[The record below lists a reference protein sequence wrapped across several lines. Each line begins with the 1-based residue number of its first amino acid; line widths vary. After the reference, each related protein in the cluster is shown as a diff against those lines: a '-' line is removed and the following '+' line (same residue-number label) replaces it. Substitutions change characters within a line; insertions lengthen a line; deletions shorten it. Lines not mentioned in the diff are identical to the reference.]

1 MNRIFRKHID
11 ELLNAQVIDKPT
23 ADRISKYYDDKK
35 KNSVNL
41 LIMIFAI
48 IGAALIGSGIIL
60 ILAHNW
66 DNFSRNIRTGIAFL
80 PLVAAQALC
89 LYTILKK
96 YDSKAWR
103 EGCSVFLVFAVGA
116 SISMVSQI
124 FHIVGDI
131 SQFLFIWMLIC
142 LPVLYI
148 MKSDASALLII
159 AGITGVSLTAFDGRY
174 NNIPILSKYFILLVG
189 WSYYYLTSVI
199 KRRKTVITAYFHL
212 TTAISLLITLG
223 HITVDHYSILNLVY
237 FCAFSILIL
246 ISELSVLKD
255 SVLAHNMIKI
265 LGLVGFYIMTFTF
278 SYADNWKHS
287 RLEFIVYRKMLA
299 GGELIWAGLVF
310 ILAVVLFY
318 RVLVKNRGKWFELE
332 YYGFIVFALLYFIV
346 RSDLISMIVM
356 NLYLLA
362 ISVSKIVKGLVK
374 LDMKLMNFGLVIF
387 SFQFLLRFFDSDIGF
402 IYKGLVFIVIGI
414 IFINANNFLIKR
426 RRREDV

>member
-1 MNRIFRKHID
+1 MNRIFLKHID

-23 ADRISKYYDDKK
+23 ADRISRYYEDKK
-35 KNSVNL
+35 KSSVNL

-80 PLVAAQALC
+80 PLAAAQALC

-96 YDSKAWR
+96 YDSKTWKEAS
-103 EGCSVFLVFAVGA
+103 SVFLVFAVGA

-131 SQFLFIWMLIC
+131 SQFLFIWMLVC

-148 MKSDASALLII
+148 LKSDASALLII
-159 AGITGVSLTAFDGRY
+159 AGVSGVSIAAFEDRHD
-174 NNIPILSKYFILLVG
+174 NLMILLKYFILLAG
-189 WSYYYLTSVI
+189 WAYYYLRSVI
-199 KRRKTVITAYFHL
+199 ERRKAVITAYFHL
-212 TTAISLLITLG
+212 TAAISLLITLG
-223 HITVDHYSILNLVY
+223 HITDDHYSILDLVY
-237 FCAFSILIL
+237 FCTFSILIL
-246 ISELSVLKD
+246 ISELSVLKE

-287 RLEFIVYRKMLA
+287 RLEFVVYRKMLA
-299 GGELIWAGLVF
+299 SGELIWAGLVF
-310 ILAVVLFY
+310 ILAIVLFY
-318 RVLVKNRGKWFELE
+318 SVLVKNRGKWAVPE
-332 YYGFIVFALLYFIV
+332 YFGFLLFALLYFIV

-362 ISVSKIVKGLVK
+362 ISISKIVKGFVM

-387 SFQFLLRFFDSDIGF
+387 SFQFLLRFFDTDIGF
-402 IYKGLVFIVIGI
+402 VYKGLVFIVIGI
-414 IFINANNFLIKR
+414 IFINANSFLIKR
-426 RRREDV
+426 RRRGDV